1 MDTTGTG
8 LTARTLD
15 TTKRRDPP
23 PLNVYVRIRP
33 FIADELER
41 GEDQKLLDT
50 LNEKHIAVKVYPTIN
65 NTIRNVQASYNEYE
79 VGNRRYSAWRARRN
93 LSLLE
98 GHANIQPGLY
108 SARVIRANS
117 RTTYER
123 DLHRFQLASVHVGSD
138 QQW

>member
-1 MDTTGTG
+1 M
-8 LTARTLD
+8 D
-15 TTKRRDPP
+15 TTKRRDLP

-79 VGNRRYSAWRARRN
+79 VGNRRLFAR
-93 LSLLE
+93 
-98 GHANIQPGLY
+98 
-108 SARVIRANS
+108 
-117 RTTYER
+117 
-123 DLHRFQLASVHVGSD
+123 
-138 QQW
+138 